1 MVRAMAQE
9 KEADPVISLTVKDEP
24 LADVLDTI
32 SEETG
37 YQFHLSPAWQS
48 HPVSATIINLPLE
61 KGLKRLLKSLNHT
74 IIWESDHTIVIKV
87 FGKSEKGSSTNAISF
102 SQPPQ
107 PEPIP
112 SPGDRSMDIQGLE
125 EGNVEPNESVDQDDS
140 GSGTNEPEEERS
152 DLNIVSPEES
162 E

>member
-1 MVRAMAQE
+1 MALE

-61 KGLKRLLKSLNHT
+61 KGLKRLLKSLNYT
-74 IIWESDHTIVIKV
+74 IIWESEDTIVIKV
-87 FGKSEKGSSTNAISF
+87 FGKSETGSSTNAISF
-102 SQPPQ
+102 SEPPR

-112 SPGDRSMDIQGLE
+112 GPDDTLNDERGHEESDIEQS
-125 EGNVEPNESVDQDDS
+125 ESVDRDDS
-140 GSGTNEPEEERS
+140 AGETDDPGRE
-152 DLNIVSPEES
+152 
-162 E
+162 